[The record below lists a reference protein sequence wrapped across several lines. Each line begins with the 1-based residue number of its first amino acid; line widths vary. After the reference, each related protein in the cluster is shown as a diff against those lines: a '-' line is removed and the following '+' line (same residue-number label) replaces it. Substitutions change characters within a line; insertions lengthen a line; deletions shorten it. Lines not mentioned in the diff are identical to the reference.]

1 MHKVGSEEMMTNE
14 TGEIT
19 GEGRKQTR
27 RMQRV
32 GSEEMMTN
40 ETANRYTS
48 KDNTYQYTCTA
59 LVPDADGATV
69 GQCGRKY
76 SVGEFIVT
84 GRLSPEQLKARGG
97 RPAGSCH
104 CGAPFATEFE
114 CTKNVMWSLKIDG
127 EETSFRPRRTLTR
140 ISGGSDENCLS
151 PQFLALKQRF
161 GTDPEF
167 ARAVRSTAS
176 ETVGRTL
183 NSTLGPIRM
192 STASRL
198 SEAQCDALL
207 SMPDS
212 RSMVWFQAV
221 RGRKQGIL
229 REREKRLSRRKSHAK
244 AKSSHVREIFSH
256 GAGRN
261 AEAAA

>member
-1 MHKVGSEEMMTNE
+1 MIGETGEITGEGIQQTRRTQKVGSEEMMTNK
-14 TGEIT
+14 I
-19 GEGRKQTR
+19 
-27 RMQRV
+27 
-32 GSEEMMTN
+32 
-40 ETANRYTS
+40 ANRYTS

-97 RPAGSCH
+97 RPAGYCH

-114 CTKNVMWSLKIDG
+114 CTKNVMWSLKIDD

-140 ISGGSDENCLS
+140 IPGGSDDGGIS

-167 ARAVRSTAS
+167 SRAVRSTMS
-176 ETVGRTL
+176 ETVDRML
-183 NSTLGPIRM
+183 NSTLAPVRV
-192 STASRL
+192 SAASRL
-198 SEAQCDALL
+198 PESQCDDLL
-207 SMPDS
+207 SMPGS
-212 RSMVWFQAV
+212 HSMAWFEAV
-221 RGRKQGIL
+221 RDRKEALL
-229 REREKRLSRRKSHAK
+229 RAREERAKRTRKRAK
-244 AKSSHVREIFSH
+244 PKTSHVREIFSH